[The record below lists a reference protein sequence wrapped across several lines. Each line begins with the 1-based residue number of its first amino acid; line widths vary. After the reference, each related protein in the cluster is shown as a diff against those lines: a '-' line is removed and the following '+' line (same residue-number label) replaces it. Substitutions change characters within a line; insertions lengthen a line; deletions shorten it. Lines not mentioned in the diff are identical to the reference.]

1 MNRISH
7 WVNNKVVTGT
17 SGKTGKVFNPATGK
31 QESEVDLAN
40 IADVDAVVAAA
51 KAAFP
56 AWRATNLSRRAEI
69 MFRMREL
76 VDANRKEIA
85 SLLTQEHGKVPSDA
99 LGEVARGLE
108 NIEFACGVPA
118 LLKGGYSEQAS
129 TGVDVYSIRQPL
141 GVVAG
146 ITPFNF
152 PAMVPMWMFANA
164 IMCGNTFVLKPSEKD
179 PSASMFVAD
188 LLRQA
193 GLPDGVYNVL
203 HGDKVAVDRLLEHPD
218 VAALSFVGSTPIAKY
233 VYETG

>member
-7 WVNNKVVTGT
+7 WVNNKVVAGT
-17 SGKTGKVFNPATGK
+17 SGKSGKVFNPATGK
-31 QESEVDLAN
+31 QESEVDLAS
-40 IADVDAVVAAA
+40 IADVDAAVASA

-85 SLLTQEHGKVPSDA
+85 NLLTLEHGKVPSDA

-118 LLKGGYSEQAS
+118 MLKGGYSEQAS

-141 GVVAG
+141 GVV
-146 ITPFNF
+146 T
-152 PAMVPMWMFANA
+152 
-164 IMCGNTFVLKPSEKD
+164 
-179 PSASMFVAD
+179 
-188 LLRQA
+188 
-193 GLPDGVYNVL
+193 
-203 HGDKVAVDRLLEHPD
+203 
-218 VAALSFVGSTPIAKY
+218 
-233 VYETG
+233 